1 MKDGF
6 KFLLISF
13 LLISGFCCEAQK
25 GINFVKTGNFN
36 VALNS
41 AKQQNKLLFMEV
53 YAPDCHICNSFKGT
67 FAQPQVGALY
77 NAKFINFQL
86 DIRKQENYLLL
97 QKMKI
102 NINATPTFIFIDPK
116 TTKVIQAKIFG
127 EKENSIINVNSI
139 AQKAINPVDNYS
151 SFADRLKSGDKNLPF
166 LLNYAEVARLLGDT
180 LANIK
185 AMNEFIKLLPANQ
198 YTSQNTFNIIQKD
211 LMNNEN
217 PLFEYF
223 VSHVSAFEKLYDPG
237 LVRMTY
243 ENIFQIVLMSSQSQ
257 KLSIAGIQKIKDQM
271 AKAGIEK
278 NSIPRRT
285 WMLEASIL
293 FKQKKNTQAIQVIN
307 QLIQVLPNVPGP
319 KEYQYLCNF
328 VKARTKDKKTLQ
340 YAKNQWCKF
349 GTE

>member
-1 MKDGF
+1 MKQLRVL
-6 KFLLISF
+6 FLVKVLCATGIVSN
-13 LLISGFCCEAQK
+13 AQK

-36 VALNS
+36 VALNL

-77 NAKFINFQL
+77 NTKFVNFQL
-86 DIRKQENYLLL
+86 DIRKQENYQLL
-97 QKMKI
+97 QKMKL

-116 TTKVIQAKIFG
+116 TSKIIQAKIFG

-139 AQKAINPVDNYS
+139 AQKAINPIDNYS
-151 SFADRLKSGDKNLPF
+151 TFAGRLKSGDKNPQF

-185 AMNEFIKLLPANQ
+185 AMNEYIKLLPQSQ

-211 LMNNEN
+211 LMNNDN
-217 PLFEYF
+217 PLFDYF
-223 VSHVSAFEKLYDPG
+223 ISHISSYEKFYEPG

-243 ENIFQIVLMSSQSQ
+243 ENIFQITLVSSFAQ
-257 KLSIAGIQKIKDQM
+257 KLDQKGIQKIKDQM
-271 AKAGIEK
+271 IKAGIEK

-307 QLIQVLPNVPGP
+307 QLIQVLPSAPGP
-319 KEYQYLCNF
+319 KEYQFLCNF
-328 VKARTKDKKTLQ
+328 VKARTKDKKSLQ
-340 YAKNQWCKF
+340 YAKKQWCKF
-349 GTE
+349 GLE

>member
-1 MKDGF
+1 MVIV
-6 KFLLISF
+6 LLT
-13 LLISGFCCEAQK
+13 SGFTINAQK
-25 GINFVKTGNFN
+25 GINFLKTGNFN
-36 VALNS
+36 VALNL

-86 DIRKQENYLLL
+86 DIRKQENYQLL

-116 TTKVIQAKIFG
+116 TKKVIQAKIFG
-127 EKENSIINVNSI
+127 ENENSIINVNSI
-139 AQKAINPVDNYS
+139 AQKAINPTENYS
-151 SFADRLKSGDKNLPF
+151 IFADRLKLGDKNCPF
-166 LLNYAEVARLLGDT
+166 LLNYAEIARLLGDT

-185 AMNEFIKLLPANQ
+185 AMNEYVKLLPASQ
-198 YTSQNTFNIIQKD
+198 YTNQNTFNIIQKD

-217 PLFEYF
+217 PLFDFF
-223 VSHVSAFEKLYDPG
+223 VSHISIYEKFYDPG

-243 ENIFQIVLMSSQSQ
+243 ENIFQIVLTSSQSQ
-257 KLSIAGIQKIKDQM
+257 KLSIAALQKIKDQM
-271 AKAGIEK
+271 LKSGIEK
-278 NSIPRRT
+278 SSIPRRT

-293 FKQKKNTQAIQVIN
+293 FKQKKNAQAIQVIN
-307 QLIQVLPNVPGP
+307 QLIQVLPNTPGP
-319 KEYQYLCNF
+319 KEYQFLCNF
-328 VKARTKDKKTLQ
+328 VKARTKDKNSLQ

-349 GTE
+349 GLE

>member
-1 MKDGF
+1 MKQLRVL
-6 KFLLISF
+6 FLVIVLCAIGIVSN
-13 LLISGFCCEAQK
+13 AQK

-36 VALNS
+36 VALNL

-77 NAKFINFQL
+77 NTKFVNFQL
-86 DIRKQENYLLL
+86 DIRKQENYQLL

-116 TTKVIQAKIFG
+116 TSKIIQAKIFG

-139 AQKAINPVDNYS
+139 AQKAINPIDNYS
-151 SFADRLKSGDKNLPF
+151 TFASRLKSGDKNPQF

-185 AMNEFIKLLPANQ
+185 AMNEYIKLLPQSQ

-211 LMNNEN
+211 LMNNDN
-217 PLFEYF
+217 PLFDYF
-223 VSHVSAFEKLYDPG
+223 ISHISSYEKFYEPG

-243 ENIFQIVLMSSQSQ
+243 ENVFQIVLMSSSAQ
-257 KLSIAGIQKIKDQM
+257 KLDQKGIQKIKDQM
-271 AKAGIEK
+271 VKAGIEK

-307 QLIQVLPNVPGP
+307 QLIQVLPSAPGP
-319 KEYQYLCNF
+319 KEYQFLCNF
-328 VKARTKDKKTLQ
+328 VKARTKDKKSLQ

-349 GTE
+349 GLE